1 MSALSL
7 LKHRIGSGIGNRRR
21 KGIET
26 PRRIGQLWVN
36 YRDNNL
42 TSQIQIQIPKFH
54 VGNHLTRLFHILLW
68 TNLRTQLLPVPPR
81 PLLVTILD
89 SPRTLSVRGKPE
101 VLARIRSRN
110 GARSP

>member
-42 TSQIQIQIPKFH
+42 TSHIQIQTPKFH

-68 TNLRTQLLPVPPR
+68 TNLRT
-81 PLLVTILD
+81 
-89 SPRTLSVRGKPE
+89 
-101 VLARIRSRN
+101 
-110 GARSP
+110 